1 MINANDKIK
10 EKFKEEKLNDLEI
23 EFFKAKKEDN
33 DYKTFVDNI
42 DLKDEYLM
50 KYNTSLK
57 QCYKECKNCKNCKGI
72 SFCKNEIKGL
82 VYTYKIVDKVLIF
95 NYKTCK
101 YQNKILD
108 DIEYIKDSYL
118 FTVAKEVRNAKMKDI
133 YTDDKNRV
141 EVIKWITKFIK
152 DYKNKKDVKGLYLSG
167 NFGSGKSYLLSAMIN
182 EIIKDGKKG
191 ALVYYPEFLRSL
203 KASFGKDFDEQ
214 FEYAKNADLLLID
227 DIGAENITAWSRD
240 EILGPILQYRMDE
253 KLPTFFSLNLTID
266 ELEEHLGVQKDKVD
280 KLKAKRIIERIKY
293 MCDDI
298 KLISNNNRK

>member
-1 MINANDKIK
+1 MISANDKIK
-10 EKFKEEKLNDLEI
+10 EKFKEDKLNDLKI
-23 EFFKAKKEDN
+23 EFFKSKKEDEGYR
-33 DYKTFVDNI
+33 DFVDSI

-57 QCYKECKNCKNCKGI
+57 QCYKECQNCKNCKGI
-72 SFCKNEIKGL
+72 GFCKNEIKGL
-82 VYTYKIVDKVLIF
+82 AYTYKIVDKELVF

-101 YQNKILD
+101 YQNQILD

-152 DYKNKKDVKGLYLSG
+152 DYKNQKDVKGLYLSG

-214 FEYAKNADLLLID
+214 FEYAKKADLLLLD

-253 KLPTFFSLNLTID
+253 KLPTFFSSNLTVD